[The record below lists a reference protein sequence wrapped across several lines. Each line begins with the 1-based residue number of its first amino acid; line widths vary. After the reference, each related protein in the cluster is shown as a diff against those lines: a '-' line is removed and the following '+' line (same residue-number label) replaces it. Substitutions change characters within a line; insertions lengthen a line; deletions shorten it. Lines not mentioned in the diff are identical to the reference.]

1 MGDPAGRKKM
11 TILGLMIIVA
21 TVAVA
26 FRALIEV
33 PRITRQSVTA
43 QAAAYYSLLADEYE
57 KKGDLKSADL
67 FRGYAADRLAVS
79 RANRPDPIG
88 YACYL
93 FTLAA
98 AALFLI
104 LGLVI
109 LVRRQI
115 RKRI

>member
-1 MGDPAGRKKM
+1 MGDPAARKKL
-11 TILGLMIIVA
+11 TIFHLMVYVA
-21 TVAVA
+21 TLAVVI
-26 FRALIEV
+26 RALIEV

-43 QAAAYYSLLADEYE
+43 QAAAQYSLLADEFE
-57 KKGDLKSADL
+57 KKGDLKAANL
-67 FRGYAADRLAVS
+67 FREDAAQHLALS

-88 YACYL
+88 YACYV

-109 LVRRQI
+109 LVRRKI